1 MQGPALRRPPP
12 VMHFESSTLHTFG
25 AALAAAAAPRTWP
38 EDLRGL
44 SRFAMPQGYSVL
56 RTMGNFD
63 GSAFGAYT
71 RSMTFFQ
78 KHPTLHKVVDYA
90 MVGVGFILATQDQ
103 LLAAAALFPE
113 GSNAPR
119 FIGYGLGVLA
129 FSKILF
135 GRVQVAGDGKFDSAA
150 PTVPASEAVTKVER
164 PDPEKSA

>member
-1 MQGPALRRPPP
+1 
-12 VMHFESSTLHTFG
+12 
-25 AALAAAAAPRTWP
+25 
-38 EDLRGL
+38 
-44 SRFAMPQGYSVL
+44 
-56 RTMGNFD
+56 
-63 GSAFGAYT
+63 
-71 RSMTFFQ
+71 MTFFQ
-78 KHPTLHKVVDYA
+78 KHPTLHKAVDYA

-113 GSNAPR
+113 GSSAPR

-164 PDPEKSA
+164 PDPEKST